1 MAMYRLSEKGSSVPD
16 EDNSHRRAMIE
27 EMARTIG
34 LDIAPYGDGVAANF
48 ARIEGLA
55 ALVMTFPLPE
65 HTDIGVIFV
74 P

>member
-1 MAMYRLSEKGSSVPD
+1 VPN
-16 EDNSHRRAMIE
+16 EENAKRRTMIE

-34 LDIAPYGDGVAANF
+34 LGIAPYGDGVAANF

-55 ALVMTFPLPE
+55 ALVMAFPLPE
-65 HTDIGVIFV
+65 HTEIGVIFV

>member
-1 MAMYRLSEKGSSVPD
+1 MAMYRFSEKGSSVPD

-48 ARIEGLA
+48 ARIEALA
-55 ALVMTFPLPE
+55 ALVMAFPLPE